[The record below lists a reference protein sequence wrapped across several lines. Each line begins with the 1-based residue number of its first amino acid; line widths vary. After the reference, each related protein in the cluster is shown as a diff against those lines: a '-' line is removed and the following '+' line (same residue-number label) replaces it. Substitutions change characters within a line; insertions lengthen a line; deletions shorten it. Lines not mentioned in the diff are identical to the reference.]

1 MPFIKVEATKF
12 TEVGY
17 VGKEVESIIRDL
29 TDVAV
34 KLTHQQAMEKVKF
47 RAEELAEER
56 VLDALLPPPRDAW
69 GQAEQKRRT
78 PAPAKYFVK
87 SCVKGN

>member
-1 MPFIKVEATKF
+1 M
-12 TEVGY
+12 GY

-69 GQAEQKRRT
+69 DKQSKRGELQH
-78 PAPAKYFVK
+78 PP
-87 SCVKGN
+87 SIS